1 MNQSNTK
8 LINNFLDS
16 RIEQIINKKSLLAKL
31 KSGRKL
37 IIKHGIDPT
46 TSDLH
51 LGYAVVYH
59 KLRALQDM
67 GHTVVFLIGGFTARF
82 GDPTDKKSTRELRDK
97 TSVEKLA
104 KNYINQALKIL
115 DPQKTEIRY
124 NSEWYDKM
132 SAEELLQLMSK
143 FTYAQ
148 MMERDMFKK
157 RVKQKQEI
165 GLHEPVYP
173 VLQGYD
179 SVMLKSDITV
189 IGTDQLFNEM
199 RGRDL
204 QRDFKQAP
212 QDIVTVSLLIGLDGK
227 NKMSQSLGN
236 DILITESADG
246 QFGKI
251 MSLPDKLI
259 MHYWKLAT
267 NLPMEEIE
275 KIDKR
280 LQQKT
285 INPRDIKMEL
295 AQKIVEIYHGSA
307 VSKRAYDNFIRVF
320 QKHQIPKNLATITY
334 PRKQIGIVDFLVESK
349 LVSSKSEARRM
360 IMQRAVKV
368 NQELIHDP
376 YWQLTTA
383 RGVIVQVGKRR
394 FIKIK

>member
-1 MNQSNTK
+1 MNQSKTR
-8 LINNFLDS
+8 LINNFLDD

-31 KSGRKL
+31 KSGKKL
-37 IIKHGIDPT
+37 IIKHGVDPT

-97 TSVEKLA
+97 TSIEKMG

-115 DPQKTEIRY
+115 DPKKTEIRY

-148 MMERDMFKK
+148 MIGRDMFKK

-165 GLHEPVYP
+165 GLHEPIYP

-179 SVMLKSDITV
+179 SVILKSDITV

-212 QDIVTVSLLIGLDGK
+212 QDIVTVPLLIGLDGK

-236 DILITESADG
+236 DILITESAES

-251 MSLPDKLI
+251 MSLPDNLI

-267 NLPMEEIE
+267 NKSKKEIDE
-275 KIDKR
+275 ISKLLKR
-280 LQQKT
+280 KNT
-285 INPRDIKMEL
+285 NPKDIKIEL
-295 AQKIVEIYHGSA
+295 GKAIVSIYH
-307 VSKRAYDNFIRVF
+307 SKAAADFAANRFKIIF
-320 QKHQIPKNLATITY
+320 QKKEIPKDIPSIKLSGQ
-334 PRKQIGIVDFLVESK
+334 KIGIVDFLTISK
-349 LVSSKSEARRM
+349 LVGSKSEARRM
-360 IMQRAVKV
+360 LMQRAVRV
-368 NQELIHDP
+368 NQELIQDP
-376 YWQLTTA
+376 HWQITIA
-383 RGVIVQVGKRR
+383 SGVVVQVGKRR